1 GGGRVRKESGGAAGA
16 GAWGAGGSPAGGA
29 MYRGDCSNAYT
40 AQLGRVRFM
49 GRLNGSTLQG
59 VLRGQRPC
67 PRGRLRAPCGP
78 ELNNSRFCDGTL
90 GPGGRCEVQGYLYG
104 GTFEGLYRCAGDG
117 TPPGGFTG
125 SLSFHR

>member
-1 GGGRVRKESGGAAGA
+1 MKQSVAGA
-16 GAWGAGGSPAGGA
+16 VLGAMLAVAFPAGGA

-49 GRLNGSTLQG
+49 GRLNGATLQG
-59 VLRGQRPC
+59 VLRGQQPC

-78 ELNNSRFCDGTL
+78 ELNNSRFCSGTL

-104 GTFEGLYRCAGDG
+104 GNFEDEYRCAGDG